1 MARVKTRK
9 GYLPA
14 AAAVGLFLLVRGAA
28 GAASLDGQHVD
39 GVLDFGGPATT
50 YSTPTAAAPVGVEMI
65 GVAQARPQEDQALLP
80 GPVVD
85 RMGTAQ
91 VESLIVQVGLQYAGH
106 PALRAA
112 GLSVAGWL
120 SLFRACV
127 ETESAFDPA
136 AVSDKGAIGLGQLM
150 PATAAT
156 LGVDPRDPAQN
167 LDGAARYLIAQLG
180 RFQQVDLALAAYNA
194 GPDAVD
200 AYHGIPPFAE
210 TTAYVRR
217 VLALYGGADGA
228 KVTNG

>member
-1 MARVKTRK
+1 MARVKKRK

-14 AAAVGLFLLVRGAA
+14 AAAVGVFLLAQSA
-28 GAASLDGQHVD
+28 GAASLDGQRVN
-39 GVLDFGGPATT
+39 GVLDFGGPTSAAG
-50 YSTPTAAAPVGVEMI
+50 AAAPVGVELI
-65 GVAQARPQEDQALLP
+65 GVAQAGQQADQASLP

-85 RMGTAQ
+85 RMGSAQ
-91 VESLIVQVGLQYAGH
+91 VEGLIVQVGLKYAGE

-127 ETESAFDPA
+127 ETESAFNPG

-150 PATAAT
+150 PATAAK
-156 LGVDPRDPAQN
+156 LGVDPHDPAQN

-180 RFQQVDLALAAYNA
+180 RFQRVDLALAAYNA

-200 AYHGIPPFAE
+200 AYRGIPPFAE

-217 VLALYGGADGA
+217 VLALYGGAVGA

>member
-1 MARVKTRK
+1 VRKGK

-14 AAAVGLFLLVRGAA
+14 AAAVGLFLLAQDAA
-28 GAASLDGQHVD
+28 ADSLEGQRVS
-39 GVLDFGGPATT
+39 GVLDFGAPKR
-50 YSTPTAAAPVGVEMI
+50 AAAPAGVEMI
-65 GVAQARPQEDQALLP
+65 GVAQARQQEASASLP
-80 GPVVD
+80 SPVVD
-85 RMGTAQ
+85 RMGSAQ
-91 VESLIVQVGLQYAGH
+91 VESMIVQVGLHYAGD
-106 PALRAA
+106 PALRDA

-127 ETESAFDPA
+127 ETESAFNPA

-150 PATAAT
+150 PATATT

-180 RFQQVDLALAAYNA
+180 RFQRVDLALAAYNA

-210 TTAYVRR
+210 TGAYVRR
-217 VLALYGGADGA
+217 VLTLYGGAAAA